1 MTTNPP
7 IHIYIN
13 RINNKLVF
21 KINDGY
27 KLELQIPEI
36 MKLFG
41 TTKKLIDK
49 IKNGKNVKSV
59 EVPEVSFNPMQSI
72 E

>member
-41 TTKKLIDK
+41 TTKKLIGK
-49 IKNGKNVKSV
+49 IKNGKNVKTV
-59 EVPEVSFNPMQSI
+59 EVPEVRFNPMQSI